1 MPLIDS
7 HRSPSAADD
16 PARWQSLDVMRGL
29 TVAAMLLV
37 NNPGTWDAVY
47 PPLRHAAWHGWTPTD
62 LIFPFF
68 LFIVGIS
75 TELSLEKRAGHGA
88 SDALLR
94 RRILVRGG
102 LIVVAGLLLHA
113 FPFYPLTR
121 ITELRIP
128 GVLQRIG
135 VCYAI
140 AGLVA
145 WRRSDRLVG
154 AVTAALLFGYWAL
167 LTLVN
172 PPGVDRPTVDV
183 PDQTIA
189 AFLDRW
195 LLDGHLWTVTKTW
208 DPEGPLSTLPA
219 IGTTLL
225 GILTARAVRRA
236 PDPAARH
243 RWLLL
248 AGTTALAIGWLW
260 GQVFPINKNLWT
272 SSYVVF
278 TAGAGALALGI
289 AGWLIEARR
298 WIGWSLPLM
307 TFGRNP
313 LIAFLGSGMMAR
325 IIGSLIV
332 IDTAE
337 GPRSLQ
343 RLIFDQGFGSWLPP
357 RAASLGYAVSF
368 VGVWF
373 LVLRVLEKRGWFLKI

>member
-1 MPLIDS
+1 MPMIDR
-7 HRSPSAADD
+7 HRSPPAAND
-16 PARWQSLDVMRGL
+16 PIRWQSLDAMRGL

-68 LFIVGIS
+68 LFIVGVS
-75 TELSLEKRAGHGA
+75 TELSLEKRAGLGA

-94 RRILVRGG
+94 RRIVVRGG

-113 FPFYPLTR
+113 FPLYPLTR
-121 ITELRIP
+121 ITEIRIP

-135 VCYAI
+135 ICYAI

-145 WRRSDRLVG
+145 WRRSDRFVG
-154 AVTAALLFGYWAL
+154 AVTAALLLGYWAL
-167 LTLVN
+167 LTLVS

-195 LLDGHLWTVTKTW
+195 LLDGHLWTVSKTW

-219 IGTTLL
+219 IATTLL
-225 GILTARAVRRA
+225 GILAARAVRRA
-236 PDPAARH
+236 PDPAARP
-243 RWLLL
+243 RWLLS
-248 AGTTALAIGWLW
+248 AGAAALAIGWLW
-260 GQVFPINKNLWT
+260 GQVFPINKSLWT

-278 TAGAGALALGI
+278 TAGAGALVLGI
-289 AGWLIEARR
+289 AGWLIDVRR
-298 WIGWSLPLM
+298 WTGWSRPLT

-325 IIGSLIV
+325 VIGSLIV

-343 RLIFDQGFGSWLPP
+343 RLIFERGFASWLPP
-357 RAASLGYAVSF
+357 QAASLGYAVSF

-373 LVLRVLEKRGWFLKI
+373 LVLRVFEKRGWFLKI

>member
-1 MPLIDS
+1 MPMIDS
-7 HRSPSAADD
+7 PRSPPATND
-16 PARWQSLDVMRGL
+16 PVRWQSLDAMRGL

-75 TELSLEKRAGHGA
+75 TELSLEKRASHGA

-94 RRILVRGG
+94 RRIVVRGG

-121 ITELRIP
+121 ITEIRVP

-135 VCYAI
+135 ICYAI

-145 WRRSDRLVG
+145 WRRSDRFVG

-167 LTLVN
+167 LTLVS

-195 LLDGHLWTVTKTW
+195 LLDGHLWTVSKTW

-219 IGTTLL
+219 VATTLL
-225 GILTARAVRRA
+225 GILAARAARRA
-236 PDPAARH
+236 PDPAARQ
-243 RWLLL
+243 RWLLG
-248 AGTTALAIGWLW
+248 AGAAALAIGWLW
-260 GQVFPINKNLWT
+260 GQVFPINKSLWT

-278 TAGAGALALGI
+278 TAGAGALVLGA
-289 AGWLIEARR
+289 AGWLIEVRHR
-298 WIGWSLPLM
+298 TTWSGPLM

-325 IIGSLIV
+325 VIGSLIV
-332 IDTAE
+332 IDSAA
-337 GPRSLQ
+337 GSRSLQ
-343 RLIFDQGFGSWLPP
+343 RLIFEQGFASWLPP
-357 RAASLGYAVSF
+357 QAASLGYAASF

-373 LVLRVLEKRGWFLKI
+373 LVLRVFEKLGWFLKI